1 MSLKT
6 KPSGILTDRE
16 AEAGYKRNL
25 SSRHIQMIALGGAI
39 GTGLFYGSS
48 AAIQLAGPS
57 ILLAYLVGGTVVL
70 LIVRALG
77 EMSVAEPVSGAFSFY
92 AYKHWSLRAGFV
104 AGWNY

>member
-25 SSRHIQMIALGGAI
+25 SSRHIQMIALG
-39 GTGLFYGSS
+39 
-48 AAIQLAGPS
+48 
-57 ILLAYLVGGTVVL
+57 
-70 LIVRALG
+70 

-92 AYKHWSLRAGFV
+92 AYKH
-104 AGWNY
+104 